1 MRISC
6 AGLFLSAMGLFLTV
20 VGSIAAQDT
29 NFSTGPQYLAI
40 QGSPL
45 FARPIS
51 TPSLSL
57 ETQMEEPME
66 HEATAEPPIES
77 AVPPAEAQAD
87 QPPYIDFFTFYYA
100 LPIAG
105 NAAQSMP
112 ESGLDRAVLPQGS
125 ESIFES
131 GVSELLDAQAIRRLG
146 SGASLAEE
154 AARWKGRKIVPART
168 YTNED
173 IERLRQ
179 GS

>member
-6 AGLFLSAMGLFLTV
+6 AIFSLQAMGLVLIV
-20 VGSIAAQDT
+20 AGSAAAQDT
-29 NFSTGPQYLAI
+29 NFSTGPQYLAM
-40 QGSPL
+40 QGSSL

-57 ETQMEEPME
+57 ETQMEEPTE

-100 LPIAG
+100 SPIAG
-105 NAAQSMP
+105 NPAQSIP
-112 ESGLDRAVLPQGS
+112 ESGLDRAVLRQGS

-131 GVSELLDAQAIRRLG
+131 GVSQLLDAQAIWRLG
-146 SGASLAEE
+146 NGATLAEE
-154 AARWKGRKIVPART
+154 AARWKGRKTVPART

-179 GS
+179 EN